1 VAAWGWLAAF
11 TISFAAEV
19 PRVTTAPP
27 RPQRLYD
34 EAKAR
39 WQKETKNPQAAW
51 EFGRACYDW
60 ADHATND
67 TQRAALGH
75 EGIDACRAALALAP
89 SNAPAHYYLGLNCG
103 QLAQT
108 KLLGALKLVDQME
121 EAWTK
126 TIALD
131 PAFDYAGG
139 HRALGILYRDAP
151 GWPTSLG
158 GKKKAR
164 LHLLKAVE
172 LAPDYP
178 GNKLSLLESLAQ
190 WGEKKT
196 VQDQAAATETY
207 LSAARAR
214 LTGDQWSSD
223 WRDWNRQWDRIKAK
237 CAVVPARSP
246 RG

>member
-1 VAAWGWLAAF
+1 M
-11 TISFAAEV
+11 
-19 PRVTTAPP
+19 TTAPP

-39 WQKETKNPQAAW
+39 WQKETTNAQAAW

-60 ADHATND
+60 AEHATND

-75 EGIDACRAALALAP
+75 EGIAACQAAIALAP
-89 SNAPAHYYLGLNCG
+89 SNAPAHYYLGLNYG
-103 QLAQT
+103 QLART
-108 KLLGALKLVDQME
+108 KLLGAIKLVDQME
-121 EAWTK
+121 VVWAR

-158 GKKKAR
+158 SKQKAR
-164 LHLLKAVE
+164 LHLQKAVE

-196 VQDQAAATETY
+196 VQDQAAVTETY
-207 LSAARAR
+207 LKAARAR
-214 LTGDQWSSD
+214 LTGDPWASD
-223 WRDWNRQWDRIKAK
+223 WRDWNRQWDRIKAR